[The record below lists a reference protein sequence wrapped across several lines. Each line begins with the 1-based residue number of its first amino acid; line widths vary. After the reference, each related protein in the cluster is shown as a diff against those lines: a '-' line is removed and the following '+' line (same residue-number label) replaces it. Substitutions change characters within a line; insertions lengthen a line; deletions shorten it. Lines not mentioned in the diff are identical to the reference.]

1 MEVVMFAFKNSK
13 IITEQKNIIFS
24 LENKNQQLQSLMD
37 QQDAKITLLEEQL
50 SSQGNTGNGLDFTAH
65 LLSGMSGLLVPI
77 TQIVNQVSEE
87 LFEPMSKVEEVKSEN
102 QKSNLELNKLCEATK
117 LMSEDAEKSLV
128 EVLTLRSLATE
139 IDSFAEVINKI
150 SQQTNLLALNAAIE
164 AARAGEYG
172 RGFAVVADEVRG
184 LASRAR
190 ESSDEISTLVQR
202 IQTTTAEVDRR
213 IQVLNEGIN
222 LHHEH
227 SVNIQASM
235 AKTNTTSELIISAA
249 YKAMLY
255 GHGSTSLFELVNLK
269 DAWISSWLNGQQVN
283 SDVLDINK
291 TVFAEWYIQGDDD
304 DFNYRSHDAFKAIEA
319 PLFRL
324 FELGESLLR
333 NTSRQDY
340 EAAEPLI
347 DEINS
352 AIQEIEVGLVK
363 VQRHLLHCIEDL
375 LDA

>member
-1 MEVVMFAFKNSK
+1 MGIVMFGLKYTHK
-13 IITEQKNIIFS
+13 ITEQKATIFA
-24 LENKNQQLQSLMD
+24 LENNNQQLQSLVD
-37 QQDAKITLLEEQL
+37 EQGAKIALLEEQL
-50 SSQGNTGNGLDFTAH
+50 STHRNQEDSLGFTKNLLNGMR
-65 LLSGMSGLLVPI
+65 GVLVPI
-77 TQIVNQVSEE
+77 SQIVNQVSEE

-102 QKSNLELNKLCEATK
+102 QKSNLELNKLCDATK
-117 LMSEDAEKSLV
+117 AMSEDAEKSLV

-227 SVNIQASM
+227 SVNIQSSM
-235 AKTNTTSELIISAA
+235 VKTNFTSELIISAA

-255 GHGSTSLFELVNLK
+255 GHGSTSLFELVNVK
-269 DAWISSWLNGQQVN
+269 DVWISLWLNGGQVN

-291 TVFAEWYIQGDDD
+291 TVFAEWYIHGDDD

-324 FELGESLLR
+324 FELGESLLN
-333 NTSRQDY
+333 NTPRQDY
-340 EAAEPLI
+340 GAAESLI
-347 DEINS
+347 DAMNG
-352 AIQEIEVGLVK
+352 AIKEIEVGLVT
-363 VQRHLLHCIEDL
+363 VQCHLLNCIENL